1 MLLPPSMAI
10 CFVTLFTLS
19 SLAVFFALSFERYYA
34 MNHFLIYGV

>member
-19 SLAVFFALSFERYYA
+19 SLAAFFALSSERYYA
-34 MNHFLIYGV
+34 MSHSLIYGV